1 MFYVLNGKKIIK
13 IFKILI
19 CFIILILLGRT
30 VINYIFPIKYEDII
44 EKYSKKYDIEKELVF
59 AVINAESRF
68 NKDAVSNK
76 GAIGLM
82 QIMPET
88 GEWLSQKIKMESFSK
103 EMLYEP
109 EVNINLGCYYL
120 SYLIRKFENEMLA
133 LCAYNA
139 GSTNVYRWLN
149 NDDYSL
155 NGNIHTIPF
164 KETNKYVK
172 KIKIF
177 KKGYGILI
185 KVFSKDKIFWRKYEN
200 I

>member
-13 IFKILI
+13 VFKII
-19 CFIILILLGRT
+19 IFFIILILLGKIA
-30 VINYIFPIKYEDII
+30 INYILPIKYADII
-44 EKYSKKYDIEKELVF
+44 EKYADKYNLEKELVF

-88 GEWLSQKIKMESFSK
+88 GEWLAQKIKMEGFSQD
-103 EMLYEP
+103 MLYEP

-120 SYLIRKFENEMLA
+120 GYLIEKFEDETLA

-139 GSTNVYRWLN
+139 GTTNVYKWLDN
-149 NDDYSL
+149 EKYSL
-155 NGNIHTIPF
+155 DGYVHTIPF
-164 KETNKYVK
+164 KETDKYIK

-177 KKGYGILI
+177 KKGYSLIL
-185 KVFSKDKIFWRKYEN
+185 KSFF
-200 I
+200 